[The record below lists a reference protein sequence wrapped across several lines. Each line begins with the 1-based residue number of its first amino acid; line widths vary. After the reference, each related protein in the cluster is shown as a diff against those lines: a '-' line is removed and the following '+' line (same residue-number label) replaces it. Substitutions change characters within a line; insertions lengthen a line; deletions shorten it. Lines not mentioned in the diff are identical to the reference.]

1 VNTEKRS
8 KRFEIRGYYTK
19 ELREL
24 VPTLYKDA
32 DIGLK
37 GKTFYTKKYPP
48 CEEYVFDVHDV
59 IRRAGR
65 QQTQKSSIL
74 LSHMNRPQSGKFKN

>member
-1 VNTEKRS
+1 MQTERLS
-8 KRFEIRGYYTK
+8 KNFETRVYYTK

-48 CEEYVFDVHDV
+48 CKEYVFDVQDV
-59 IRRAGR
+59 IRRAGK
-65 QQTQKSSIL
+65 QQTHEQSSIL
-74 LSHMNRPQSGKFKN
+74 LSHMNRP